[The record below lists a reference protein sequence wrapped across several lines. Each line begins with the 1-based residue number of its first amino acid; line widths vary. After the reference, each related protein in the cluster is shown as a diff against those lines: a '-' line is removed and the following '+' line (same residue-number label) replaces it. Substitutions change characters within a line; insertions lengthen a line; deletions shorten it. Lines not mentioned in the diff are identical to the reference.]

1 MVKKLYTVY
10 TGASDVGLGAI
21 LSQLGEDEHQH
32 PIAYASRKL
41 KPRETHY
48 SNCTNY
54 ILKLQHLSEVILYQS
69 WVYIILVP
77 RGCRPSV
84 YTALYPYVTR
94 GPDESCHELHVCL
107 TSVLLV

>member
-1 MVKKLYTVY
+1 VVNKLYTVY
-10 TGASDVGLGAI
+10 TDASDVGLGAI

-54 ILKLQHLSEVILYQS
+54 ILKLQHLSEVILCQS

-77 RGCRPSV
+77 HGYSV